1 MHTSIHSINTFRT
14 KSTQRNLENHFKHNL
29 FIFYHISCMDMYKY
43 QISSVREHNNFQQI
57 FPFFQE
63 PDPIDGMHPL
73 DCMDVDNMH
82 AFTLGTGQT
91 ESGQANTIS
100 IRPRSSSEI
109 KSRSRSRCIL
119 VSKALIFSLKTL
131 FVFFLLSHFSI

>member
-1 MHTSIHSINTFRT
+1 MEHAVCIPVYIQLTHLGPNQPKETLRITLNML
-14 KSTQRNLENHFKHNL
+14 LEGSNL

-57 FPFFQE
+57 FPLFQE

-119 VSKALIFSLKTL
+119 VSKALIF
-131 FVFFLLSHFSI
+131 FP